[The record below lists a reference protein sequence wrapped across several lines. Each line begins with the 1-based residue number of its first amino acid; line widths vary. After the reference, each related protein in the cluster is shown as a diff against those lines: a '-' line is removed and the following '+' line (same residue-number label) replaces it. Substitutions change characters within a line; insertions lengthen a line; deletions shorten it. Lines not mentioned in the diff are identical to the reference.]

1 MTYAFKHPIPKRKVS
16 IRSTSSRPLTLMS
29 PGLSPRDLFTDP
41 TLLAM
46 LLSIPNLEAIVKDI
60 VKSSMFAKKCI
71 ESQVK
76 ALFLCLEGPTYLIF
90 VHGVVAANSGM
101 SALSESET
109 AIESLSAQL
118 SADSVSTT
126 FCTRRSNAAIV
137 CLTSSTLDSSSA
149 LSDGK

>member
-1 MTYAFKHPIPKRKVS
+1 
-16 IRSTSSRPLTLMS
+16 MS
-29 PGLSPRDLFTDP
+29 PRLPPPRDLCTDP

-90 VHGVVAANSGM
+90 VHGMSAANSGM

-126 FCTRRSNAAIV
+126 VCTRRSNAAIV